1 MRKNRFL
8 ACSGYLLRGIL
19 RGSVL
24 VLGDIL
30 YVLGRGCGMGL
41 RAVKRALSVQRRN
54 ALHAAVRYH
63 RSGSVWQ
70 LVRTLLHGEHSVPRS
85 FVRLAVP
92 AACIVT
98 LCAAVQRGT
107 SQKYG
112 VAVAVDGK
120 LMGIVAAES
129 DYMEAEEIVRK
140 RLAGTDA
147 AETLA
152 FSRSFQ
158 IEELDGSELLISA
171 GQLADRMLQNA
182 DITLEEGFG
191 VYVND
196 EFQGAVDD
204 THAIEAALTRQLS
217 AYSDHL
223 NGELEDIRYADTV
236 HYEAGLYP
244 AEQFVPAQH
253 LANQLTETTHELRTY
268 TIGRNETV
276 FSIAARFSL
285 TPDELRRYN
294 SDLPDMPVSGTRIT
308 VPVATHRLPI
318 VYTKKATTLSFI
330 NYDTVETETDEY
342 LAGVR
347 EITQRGVK
355 GEKRS
360 QLLRTYTDGIL
371 TATKTLS
378 TKKLCNPVTQK
389 VAIGTFHAQPYSTDT
404 VIDGS
409 GKYYWPVD
417 GGKLT
422 CLFGG
427 EIGHIG
433 LDIGAAEYSEIY
445 AADAGTVLYAGWD
458 EGGYGNFVI
467 LQHEDG
473 FQTVYGH
480 CVELLVQP
488 KQKVKRGETIALVGS
503 TGDSTGAH
511 LHFEV
516 RDENGVR
523 VNPVLYLRVNAD

>member
-1 MRKNRFL
+1 MKKKQAKTDRKSLF
-8 ACSGYLLRGIL
+8 RGIL
-19 RGSVL
+19 RGMMLIS
-24 VLGDIL
+24 GDVVFVTVQSIRL
-30 YVLGRGCGMGL
+30 CGKML
-41 RAVKRALSVQRRN
+41 RRAVSAEHETAVQAAL
-54 ALHAAVRYH
+54 RY
-63 RSGSVWQ
+63 RKSGSVRQ
-70 LVRTLLHGEHSVPRS
+70 LLGTVLRGEHGILRS

-107 SQKYG
+107 SRQFG

-120 LMGIVAAES
+120 MLGTVAAES
-129 DYMEAEEIVRK
+129 DYMAAEEIVRK
-140 RLAGTDA
+140 RLAGTEA
-147 AETLA
+147 ADNLT

-158 IEELDGSELLISA
+158 LEELDGGEPLISA

-182 DITLEEGFG
+182 DISLKEGYG

-204 THAIEAALTRQLS
+204 THKIEAALHRTLS
-217 AYSDHL
+217 AYSNRMH
-223 NGELEDIRYADTV
+223 GELEDIWFADSVT
-236 HYEAGLYP
+236 YEEGLYP
-244 AEQFVPAQH
+244 EEQFVPAQK
-253 LANQLTETTHELRTY
+253 LANQLTEGKTELRDY
-268 TIGRNETV
+268 TIGMNETIY
-276 FSIAARFSL
+276 SIAARFSL
-285 TPDELRRYN
+285 TPEEIRRYN
-294 SDLPDMPVSGTRIT
+294 SDLPDMPVSGTHIT
-308 VPVATHRLPI
+308 VPVEINRLPI
-318 VYTKKATTLSFI
+318 VYTKKATALSFI

-342 LAGVR
+342 LEGAR
-347 EITQRGVK
+347 EILQRGVK

-360 QLLRTYTDGIL
+360 QILRTYTDGIL

-378 TKKLCNPVTQK
+378 TKQLSRPVTQK
-389 VAIGTFHAQPYSTDT
+389 VAVGTFCAQPYSKDT

-417 GGKLT
+417 GGKIT

-427 EIGHIG
+427 ESGHIG
-433 LDIGAAEYSEIY
+433 LDIGAAEYSDIY
-445 AADAGTVLYAGWD
+445 AADEGTVRYAGWD

-467 LQHEDG
+467 LEHEDG
-473 FQTVYGH
+473 YWTVYGH
-480 CVELLVQP
+480 CVELLVQQ
-488 KQKVKRGETIALVGS
+488 KQKVKRGEKIALVGT
-503 TGDSTGAH
+503 TGDSTGPH